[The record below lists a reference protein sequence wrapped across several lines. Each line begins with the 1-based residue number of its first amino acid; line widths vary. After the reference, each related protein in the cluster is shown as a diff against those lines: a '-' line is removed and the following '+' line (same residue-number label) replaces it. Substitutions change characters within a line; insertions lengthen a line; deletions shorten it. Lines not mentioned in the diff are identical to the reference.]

1 MPSTPASKAPGL
13 SHVREGDVA
22 DRGTTTERG
31 YGAEHQR
38 LRKHYVGLLLAG
50 EVLECWRCFEAITD
64 PDDMHV
70 GHDDHDR
77 SITRGP
83 EHRLCNLRAG
93 ADKANGR
100 LVEERH
106 PRSRSW

>member
-1 MPSTPASKAPGL
+1 MAQPRPN
-13 SHVREGDVA
+13 
-22 DRGTTTERG
+22 TTQRG

-38 LRKHYVGLLLAG
+38 LRRQYVDQLREG
-50 EVLECWRCFEAITD
+50 EVLECWRCFGPIYDEA
-64 PDDMHV
+64 DMHV

-83 EHRLCNLRAG
+83 EHRLCNLQAG

-100 LVEERH
+100 LTPPDRH
-106 PRSRSW
+106 PRSRIW